1 MDILIEFQWVLSVL
15 ESCETRKQVNSSLRL
30 FEQFIKKW
38 DYEISEE
45 IKLKCINKFEDSQ
58 KDQICKIVSGKNE

>member
-45 IKLKCINKFEDSQ
+45 IKLNYINKFEDLK

>member
-1 MDILIEFQWVLSVL
+1 MDILIEFQWVLLVL

-30 FEQFIKKW
+30 FEQFLKKW

-58 KDQICKIVSGKNE
+58 KDQICKIVLGKNE

>member
-30 FEQFIKKW
+30 FEQFLKKW

-45 IKLKCINKFEDSQ
+45 IKLKCVNKFEDSQ
-58 KDQICKIVSGKNE
+58 KDQICKIVSCKNE

>member
-1 MDILIEFQWVLSVL
+1 MDILNDFQWVLSVL

-30 FEQFIKKW
+30 FEQFLKKW
-38 DYEISEE
+38 DYEISED
-45 IKLKCINKFEDSQ
+45 IKLNYINKFENSQ

>member
-15 ESCETRKQVNSSLRL
+15 DSCKDRKQVNSSLRL
-30 FEQFIKKW
+30 FKQFLKKW

-45 IKLKCINKFEDSQ
+45 IKLKYINKFEDSQ
-58 KDQICKIVSGKNE
+58 KDQICKIISGKT

>member
-1 MDILIEFQWVLSVL
+1 MDILIEFQWVLLVL

-30 FEQFIKKW
+30 FEQFLKKW

>member
-30 FEQFIKKW
+30 FEQFLKKW
-38 DYEISEE
+38 DYEIYEE
-45 IKLKCINKFEDSQ
+45 IKLKCINKFEDSK

>member
-30 FEQFIKKW
+30 FEQFLKKW

>member
-15 ESCETRKQVNSSLRL
+15 ESCETRKQVNSSTRL
-30 FEQFIKKW
+30 FEQFLKKW
-38 DYEISEE
+38 DYEISED
-45 IKLKCINKFEDSQ
+45 IKLNYVNKFENSQ

>member
-1 MDILIEFQWVLSVL
+1 MDILYDFQWVLSVL
-15 ESCETRKQVNSSLRL
+15 ESCENRKQVNSSARL
-30 FEQFIKKW
+30 FVQFLKKW

-45 IKLKCINKFEDSQ
+45 IKLNYINKFENSK